1 MSSNWDA
8 LQRRL
13 DGLKKPTATVTIC
26 DDPAA
31 RQRLALAKAN
41 AEEAKQALAGLM
53 IANPD
58 AEHRPQ
64 YEERDK
70 AAKAE
75 LAAAQKA
82 FDRCAV
88 TLTFQALDRKEFD
101 DLQKAHP
108 ATEQEEAD
116 GDDFHMATFGPALI
130 AAAST
135 DGMPEEYARHLLD
148 TWTGPDAQALLTA
161 AFSVQH
167 QQRTD
172 LGKG

>member
-1 MSSNWDA
+1 MSTTWET
-8 LQRRL
+8 LQKRL
-13 DGLKKPTATVTIC
+13 DGLKKPTTTFTIC

-31 RQRLALAKAN
+31 RQRLAQAKA
-41 AEEAKQALAGLM
+41 AVLE
-53 IANPD
+53 
-58 AEHRPQ
+58 AEHDLGLVDANDEAARQ
-64 YEERDK
+64 TAEGRVK
-70 AAKAE
+70 AAEAQ

-82 FDRCAV
+82 FDKASV
-88 TLTFQALDRKEFD
+88 TLTFQALDRKVLA

-108 ATEQEEAD
+108 ATEEEEAD
-116 GDDFHMATFGPALI
+116 GDDFHMETFGPALI

-148 TWTGPDAQALLTA
+148 TWTGSDAQDLLAA
-161 AFSVQH
+161 AFSAQH